1 MQLRMYLPT
10 KFMSKEK
17 AAEEQHWVVIDAEG
31 QTLGRLATKVATLIR
46 GKHRPEWSPHVDC
59 GDFVVIVNSEKVV
72 LTGQKA
78 TQKKYF
84 RHSGYIGHMKEVTAG
99 RMLETHPERV
109 IQAAVRGMLPK
120 TKLGRAMFKKL
131 KVYVGEA
138 HPHEA
143 QKPEAISLA

>member
-17 AAEEQHWVVIDAEG
+17 AAEDQHWVVIDAEG
-31 QTLGRLATKVATLIR
+31 QTLGRLATKVATLLR

-59 GDFVVIVNSEKVV
+59 GDFVVVVNSEKVL
-72 LTGQKA
+72 LTGQKVA
-78 TQKKYF
+78 QKKYF

-131 KVYVGEA
+131 KVYVGA
-138 HPHEA
+138 SHPHEA

>member
-1 MQLRMYLPT
+1 
-10 KFMSKEK
+10 MSKEK

-131 KVYVGEA
+131 KVFVGEA

-143 QKPEAISLA
+143 QKP